1 MRLIATI
8 LVVALSDAAVY
19 GQDFGGHALFVRT
32 ADADPG
38 KKNAR
43 EFYKSALSIIERTR
57 EKERE
62 KERRYNC
69 CDDKLITNEW
79 FKIH

>member
-1 MRLIATI
+1 MRLITTI
-8 LVVALSDAAVY
+8 LVVALSDAAMC

-43 EFYKSALSIIERTR
+43 EFYESALSAIVKG
-57 EKERE
+57 EKDAIVVVVININFFDHKRMV
-62 KERRYNC
+62 
-69 CDDKLITNEW
+69 
-79 FKIH
+79 

>member
-1 MRLIATI
+1 MRLIAAI
-8 LVVALSDAAVY
+8 LVVALSGAAVC

-43 EFYKSALSIIERTR
+43 EFYKSALSTISERQR
-57 EKERE
+57 ESERE
-62 KERRYNC
+62 RERGAIIVVMIN
-69 CDDKLITNEW
+69 
-79 FKIH
+79 

>member
-1 MRLIATI
+1 MRLIAAM
-8 LVVALSDAAVY
+8 LVVALSGAAVC

-43 EFYKSALSIIERTR
+43 GFYEDSPP
-57 EKERE
+57 
-62 KERRYNC
+62 
-69 CDDKLITNEW
+69 
-79 FKIH
+79 

>member
-1 MRLIATI
+1 MRLIAAI
-8 LVVALSDAAVY
+8 LVVALSGAAVC

-38 KKNAR
+38 KK
-43 EFYKSALSIIERTR
+43 KCERILCR
-57 EKERE
+57 KRDRQKRERE
-62 KERRYNC
+62 RGVTVVVVINM
-69 CDDKLITNEW
+69 KLITNEW

>member
-1 MRLIATI
+1 MRLIAAI

-32 ADADPG
+32 AEADPG

-43 EFYKSALSIIERTR
+43 KFYKSALSIIS
-57 EKERE
+57 ERE
-62 KERRYNC
+62 RKRERKRGAIIVVVIN
-69 CDDKLITNEW
+69 
-79 FKIH
+79 